1 MGIFFAEAWS
11 TLFSGIKEVKV
22 GIVGLNNAGTTTTM
36 YQDDFHKNV
45 ET

>member
-1 MGIFFAEAWS
+1 MGIFFAKAWS

-22 GIVGLNNAGTTTTM
+22 VTVGLNKAGKITTM
-36 YQDDFHKNV
+36 YHDDFHKNV